1 MCNKAE
7 NLWKWPDKVTVSQTA
22 GLLSSSAWRQGTAL
36 TAKHAEL
43 GSRVKQ
49 KWSWHMSTSEALTG
63 KYKIKTGVEHYVCID
78 LENECR
84 HFLEGKTEWSPSAGR
99 FWGSVTHCDKLLR
112 STETFHSIW
121 DITSQVEYSKR
132 KRNNSIYWCFMKA
145 LYGKFRGAVRGA
157 QFASYGSMF
166 LCECTSLWVFF
177 LHEYLEK
184 KYAMKQQADRNN
196 VVILSYYLFIVNY
209 LNTSLKE
216 AWRAISFH
224 ANWNTSMVADCQ
236 TTYYYYFSSS
246 AFR

>member
-22 GLLSSSAWRQGTAL
+22 GLLSSSAWGQGTAL

-84 HFLEGKTEWSPSAGR
+84 RFLEGKTEWSPSAGR

-196 VVILSYYLFIVNY
+196 VILSYYLFIVNY